1 MKEVMLI
8 NVVIYAFSH
17 FDNLTLFSLPDL
29 KDMASILWKYHS
41 QKKIIYSK

>member
-17 FDNLTLFSLPDL
+17 FDNLTLLSLPDL
-29 KDMASILWKYHS
+29 KEWLVLCSLEVS
-41 QKKIIYSK
+41 